1 MLMEGVLNPNDC
13 HGHIWRARMKP
24 WEGRFTG
31 ATDVLMERFSSSIA
45 FDWRLFRYDIE
56 GSAAY
61 AEMLGRIGILS
72 GSEASEIVAAL
83 SEIAG
88 EIENGT
94 LPFRDELEDIHM
106 HVEQRLIEKIGE
118 LGKKLHTGRSRN
130 EQVSLDTRMYVKEE
144 LARLDDDLKGLM
156 EAIVRKAETE
166 KTAIMPGYTHTRR
179 AQVIPFAHFLMA
191 WYYAFKRDRER
202 VAGARLRA
210 DVMPLGSGALAGS
223 TLPIDR
229 EFLRARLGFSR
240 ISENSMDAVADRDFV
255 LDALYAAATIMLH
268 LSRMSEDF
276 ILYSTEEF
284 SYLSLPD
291 ALCTGSSLMPHKKNP
306 DALELIRGKASRS
319 MGALFTLFTLIKGLP
334 STYNR
339 DLQEDKEPLFQ
350 SLASTREAV
359 AIMALAVR
367 GLFIDREAM
376 ERAVRMSFMPAVE
389 MAEYLA
395 AKGVPFREAHHIVG
409 TMVKACEERKVFL
422 WEMDLDE
429 MRRYSEAFDEAVF
442 DYVDPRHVVENR
454 KTEGGASL
462 REVERQIEKESAYL
476 RGP

>member
-1 MLMEGVLNPNDC
+1 
-13 HGHIWRARMKP
+13 MKP

-45 FDWRLFRYDIE
+45 IDWRLFRYDIE
-56 GSAAY
+56 GSVAY
-61 AEMLGRIGILS
+61 AEMLGHIGILS
-72 GSEASEIVAAL
+72 GSETSEIVAAL
-83 SEIAG
+83 SEIAA
-88 EIENGT
+88 EIENGSLT
-94 LPFRDELEDIHM
+94 FRDELEDIHM
-106 HVEQRLIEKIGE
+106 HVEQRLIEKMGE

-156 EAIVRKAETE
+156 EAIVRKAEAE
-166 KTAIMPGYTHTRR
+166 KTAIMPGYTHTRK
-179 AQVIPFAHFLMA
+179 AQAVPFAHFLMA
-191 WYYAFKRDRER
+191 GYYAFKRDRER
-202 VAGARLRA
+202 VAGARIRA

-223 TLPIDR
+223 TLMIDR
-229 EFLRARLGFSR
+229 EFLRERLGFSR
-240 ISENSMDAVADRDFV
+240 ISENSMDTAGDRDFV
-255 LDALYAAATIMLH
+255 LDALYAAAMIMLH
-268 LSRMSEDF
+268 LSRLSEDL

-284 SYLSLPD
+284 SFVSLPD
-291 ALCTGSSLMPHKKNP
+291 GLCTGSSLMPHKKNP

-319 MGALFTLFTLIKGLP
+319 MGALFSLFTLIKGLP

-350 SLASTREAV
+350 SLASTRDAL

-367 GLFIDREAM
+367 DLSINREAM

-409 TMVKACEERKVFL
+409 TMVKACEERKGFL
-422 WEMDLDE
+422 WEMGLDE
-429 MRRYSEAFDEAVF
+429 MRHYSDAFDETVF
-442 DYVDPRHVVENR
+442 DYIDPRHVVENR
-454 KTEGGASL
+454 KTEGGASTL
-462 REVERQIEKESAYL
+462 EVERQIEKESAYL
-476 RGP
+476 RGS

>member
-1 MLMEGVLNPNDC
+1 
-13 HGHIWRARMKP
+13 MKP
-24 WEGRFTG
+24 WEGRFSG

-45 FDWRLFRYDIE
+45 IDWRLFRYDIE
-56 GSAAY
+56 GSVAY
-61 AEMLGRIGILS
+61 AEMLEKIGILS
-72 GSEASEIVAAL
+72 GSETSGIVAAL

-88 EIENGT
+88 EIESGSLT
-94 LPFRDELEDIHM
+94 FRDELEDIHM
-106 HVEQRLIEKIGE
+106 HVEQRLIEKVGE
-118 LGKKLHTGRSRN
+118 SGKKLHTGRSRN

-156 EAIVRKAETE
+156 EAIVRKAEAE

-179 AQVIPFAHFLMA
+179 AQVVPFAHFLLA
-191 WYYAFKRDRER
+191 CYYAFKRDRER
-202 VAGARLRA
+202 VAGARIRA

-223 TLPIDR
+223 TLMIDR
-229 EFLRARLGFSR
+229 EFLRERLGFSR

-255 LDALYAAATIMLH
+255 LDALYAAAMIMLH
-268 LSRMSEDF
+268 LSRLSEDL
-276 ILYSTEEF
+276 ILFSTEEF
-284 SYLSLPD
+284 SFVSLPD
-291 ALCTGSSLMPHKKNP
+291 GLCTGSSLMPHKKNP

-319 MGALFTLFTLIKGLP
+319 MGALFSLFTLIKGLP

-350 SLASTREAV
+350 SLASTRDAL

-367 GLFIDREAM
+367 GLSINREAM

-409 TMVKACEERKVFL
+409 TMVKAAEERKGFL
-422 WEMDLDE
+422 WEMGLDE
-429 MRRYSEAFDEAVF
+429 MRHYSDAFDETVV
-442 DYVDPRHVVENR
+442 DYIDPRHVVENR
-454 KTEGGASL
+454 KTEGGASI

-476 RGP
+476 RSS

>member
-1 MLMEGVLNPNDC
+1 
-13 HGHIWRARMKP
+13 MKP
-24 WEGRFTG
+24 WEGRFSG

-45 FDWRLFRYDIE
+45 IDWRLFRYDIE
-56 GSAAY
+56 GSVAY
-61 AEMLGRIGILS
+61 AEMLEKIGILS
-72 GSEASEIVAAL
+72 GSETSGIVAAL

-88 EIENGT
+88 EIESGSLT
-94 LPFRDELEDIHM
+94 FRDELEDIHM
-106 HVEQRLIEKIGE
+106 HVEQRLIEKVGE
-118 LGKKLHTGRSRN
+118 SGKKLHTGRSRN

-156 EAIVRKAETE
+156 EAIVRKAEAE

-179 AQVIPFAHFLMA
+179 AQVVPFAHFLLA
-191 WYYAFKRDRER
+191 CYYAFKRDRER
-202 VAGARLRA
+202 VAGARIRA

-223 TLPIDR
+223 TLMIDR
-229 EFLRARLGFSR
+229 EFLRERLGFSR
-240 ISENSMDAVADRDFV
+240 ISENSMDAAADRDFV
-255 LDALYAAATIMLH
+255 LDALYAAAMIMLH
-268 LSRMSEDF
+268 LSRLSEDL
-276 ILYSTEEF
+276 ILFSTEEF
-284 SYLSLPD
+284 SFVSLPD
-291 ALCTGSSLMPHKKNP
+291 GLCTGSSLMPHKKNP

-319 MGALFTLFTLIKGLP
+319 MGALFSLFTLIKGLP

-350 SLASTREAV
+350 SLASTRDAL

-367 GLFIDREAM
+367 GLSINREAM

-409 TMVKACEERKVFL
+409 TMVKAAEERKRFL
-422 WEMDLDE
+422 WEMGLDE
-429 MRRYSEAFDEAVF
+429 MRHYSDAFDETVV
-442 DYVDPRHVVENR
+442 DYIDPRHVVENR
-454 KTEGGASL
+454 KTEGGASI

-476 RGP
+476 RSS